1 MICSLI
7 LFFLYN
13 DYNLFF
19 KGQKKKKESK
29 EEGSRIEHGELFC
42 SKTISKKIF
51 LNYALIINS

>member
-1 MICSLI
+1 MTII
-7 LFFLYN
+7 YFL
-13 DYNLFF
+13 
-19 KGQKKKKESK
+19 KGKRKKKESK